1 MKVKANVSFCGQV
14 SMYKGEVRE
23 LNSSLANPLIKCGY
37 LTKIQNTAKKNKK
50 EVKKDES

>member
-23 LNSSLANPLIKCGY
+23 LNNSLATPLIKCGY